1 MSRQSSLA
9 VLGLRLSVLGSLAS
23 LALAAPLADGDVS
36 QTAHTDASRMGLY
49 FDRTPSAEKMV
60 CVVEGA
66 ALLSIG
72 TEGIVSLLNQAV
84 GAGGRRNQFFGIS
97 VGNATATGTGS
108 LSIGQ
113 GGLALLTSGSLNHAV
128 GIQALENVT
137 TGSQNTAVGF
147 TALRAV
153 TTGSSNH
160 GFGAGA
166 GVSITIGT
174 NNVCIANGAG
184 TNITAGNRNIA
195 IGSVALSNIINGV
208 GNIGI
213 GTWSGRLQADSSN
226 TLYIGDAT
234 EGSPTFPNAINSI
247 FIGSTSVVGPLWL
260 TPNRFAPS
268 TATAAGV
275 NLGEGT
281 APTVPV
287 DGDLWIT
294 TTGFYARVNGVT
306 HDLLAGGGTIGGS
319 IAANQVAVG
328 SGADA
333 IGGSA
338 DLTWDGSIL
347 SVTGSFGVSGSTDF
361 GLIEVST
368 NTLLDDTHHTIIVDA
383 TAGNVIVTLPATTS
397 ITGRRYEIKKVDAT
411 ANVVTIQADAG
422 DTIDGAASYNL
433 TAQYQTR
440 VIAASD
446 ASNSW
451 WTI

>member
-36 QTAHTDASRMGLY
+36 QAAHTDASRMGLY

-60 CVVEGA
+60 FVVEGD
-66 ALLSIG
+66 ALLSVG

-84 GAGGRRNQFFGIS
+84 GGTGQRNQFFGIS
-97 VGNATATGTGS
+97 VGNATATGTGN
-108 LSIGQ
+108 LGIGQ
-113 GGLALLTSGSLNHAV
+113 GELALLTTGIYNTGV
-128 GIQALENVT
+128 GIQALESVT
-137 TGSQNTAVGF
+137 SANQNTAFGY
-147 TALRAV
+147 TTLRAV
-153 TTGSSNH
+153 TTGGSNN

-166 GVSITIGT
+166 GIAITTGA
-174 NNVCIANGAG
+174 NNVCIANGSG
-184 TNITAGNRNIA
+184 TNITTGNRNIA
-195 IGSVALSNIINGV
+195 IGSVSLSEIINGV

-213 GTWSGRLQADSSN
+213 GTWAGRLQGNSSN

-247 FIGSTSVVGPLWL
+247 FIGSSNVAGPLWL

-268 TATAAGV
+268 TATRAGV
-275 NLGEGT
+275 NLGEGL

-294 TTGFYARVNGVT
+294 TTGFYAHVNGVT

-319 IAANQVAVG
+319 IAANQIAVG
-328 SGADA
+328 SGVDA

-347 SVTGSFGVSGSTDF
+347 SVTGSFGVSGSVDL
-361 GLIEVST
+361 GLVEVST

-383 TAGNVIVTLPATTS
+383 TAGNVTITLPATTS

-411 ANVVTIQADAG
+411 ANVVTIQPDAG

-440 VIAASD
+440 VIAASA